1 MVRTVKMRSFTRLTH
16 QSWLS
21 IRSILKR
28 NSSSEVNT
36 SEVKKIRIL
45 KRLFS
50 FGLFGSTLLLA
61 FALKTK
67 KRREWSQIL
76 SETNYIGPFGNLILH
91 KYKSWVLPEDV
102 LRVIKS
108 IEKLTYRESDIL
120 LISYPKT
127 GTTWLQEILWL
138 LTNNLDYEN
147 AKKKT
152 IFERFPYIEFP
163 TPGIKTITQ
172 MKNRRLLKTH
182 LAPDLLNLDGGEQ
195 ADCEHC
201 GIGTPKIIAIVRDPK
216 DVLVS
221 YYHFCRMNNLI
232 GFTGTF
238 DEFFD
243 LFVKDQLP
251 YGSITQFYN
260 ALLNLS
266 QGKFSLN
273 ILIVK
278 YEDLKSNFANEVNRI
293 TQFLSI
299 SPLSSDEMSQLK
311 LHTSFE
317 KMAQNPSVNYS
328 QMVSLGVAREDEQ
341 PFMRKGIVGD
351 WKNHLSP
358 LQTRLIE
365 DKLKL
370 EASGDFFGYIK

>member
-1 MVRTVKMRSFTRLTH
+1 M
-16 QSWLS
+16 
-21 IRSILKR
+21 
-28 NSSSEVNT
+28 
-36 SEVKKIRIL
+36 KKIRIL
-45 KRLFS
+45 KRIFS
-50 FGLFGSTLLLA
+50 FGLFGSTLLVA

-76 SETNYIGPFGNLILH
+76 SETSYIGVFGNLILH

-108 IEKLTYRESDIL
+108 VEKLTYRESDVL

-138 LTNNLDYEN
+138 LTNEMNFDE
-147 AKKKT
+147 AKRKS

-163 TPGIKTITQ
+163 TPGIKTISQ
-172 MKNRRLLKTH
+172 AKGPRLLKTH
-182 LAPDLLNLDGGEQ
+182 LAPDLLNLDGGDQ

-201 GIGTPKIIAIVRDPK
+201 GIGIPKIVAIVRDPK

-221 YYHFCRMNNLI
+221 YYYFCRMNNLI

-243 LFVKDQLP
+243 RFVKDQVP

-260 ALLNLS
+260 SLLTLS
-266 QGKFSLN
+266 QGKLAN
-273 ILIVK
+273 NVIIVK
-278 YEDLKSNFANEVNRI
+278 YEDLKSNFNREVDRI
-293 TQFLSI
+293 THFLSLP
-299 SPLSSDEMSQLK
+299 PLTADQMARLK
-311 LHTSFE
+311 CHTSFE
-317 KMAQNPSVNYS
+317 EMAQNSSVNYS
-328 QMVSLGVAREDEQ
+328 QMVSLGIGNKDEA

-358 LQTRLIE
+358 LQKRLIE
-365 DKLKL
+365 DKVQL
-370 EASGDFFGYIK
+370 EGAGHFFDYK